1 MGLSLSSPSEKSFF
15 QLLGVSCF
23 RSLFIITS
31 LFVCCG
37 VVHAEVKPIIDNPSG
52 NHQQAEKKERKEIVI
67 VGGDIAG
74 LTAAYFLKH
83 RNILLLEESGD
94 FGGQMVSGS
103 FVGFNYPKGLAYIG
117 VPQGPIGTI
126 VDELGLQ
133 PLEIPE
139 PSEGFYYKGKFYFG
153 PSATKELFS
162 DNSSSEEYNRFV
174 NTVGKIAKA
183 YSDTDFSQLSDEL
196 ALLDKITARE
206 WFEKEKFPDVFVDIY
221 DSQAMGVF
229 GAGLSEISALSF
241 IPEIGF
247 QFETFESTP
256 AARNPEQTEGPDEA
270 EKESGAVTF
279 QGGLSE
285 LPEAITKKL
294 GHSAKSDAKVTR
306 IVPREGIFE
315 IAYVDKSGIEHVVE
329 AGAVILAVP
338 PPVSL
343 KIGDLVLGQEQK
355 DILKNIV
362 YSSYATVTLFSSV
375 PVFDQ
380 AFNLS
385 VGKEFPFSDLYDSS
399 WVRRAHNP
407 ESNNVRERALCAHV
421 PEPSAETGSLDKMS
435 DEDLLASVM
444 NGVERIFPKSLRNI
458 VGHDIQRFNLAFPI
472 MAPGNYERISKLN
485 DLNQGRCLLAGDYM
499 IYPTIEAAAESG
511 FLAAMRMDE
520 SAPPEESSTKATGP

>member
-1 MGLSLSSPSEKSFF
+1 M
-15 QLLGVSCF
+15 
-23 RSLFIITS
+23 
-31 LFVCCG
+31 
-37 VVHAEVKPIIDNPSG
+37 
-52 NHQQAEKKERKEIVI
+52 
-67 VGGDIAG
+67 
-74 LTAAYFLKH
+74 
-83 RNILLLEESGD
+83 
-94 FGGQMVSGS
+94 
-103 FVGFNYPKGLAYIG
+103 
-117 VPQGPIGTI
+117 
-126 VDELGLQ
+126 
-133 PLEIPE
+133 
-139 PSEGFYYKGKFYFG
+139 
-153 PSATKELFS
+153 
-162 DNSSSEEYNRFV
+162 
-174 NTVGKIAKA
+174 
-183 YSDTDFSQLSDEL
+183 
-196 ALLDKITARE
+196 
-206 WFEKEKFPDVFVDIY
+206 
-221 DSQAMGVF
+221 
-229 GAGLSEISALSF
+229 
-241 IPEIGF
+241 
-247 QFETFESTP
+247 
-256 AARNPEQTEGPDEA
+256 
-270 EKESGAVTF
+270 
-279 QGGLSE
+279 
-285 LPEAITKKL
+285 
-294 GHSAKSDAKVTR
+294 TR

-399 WVRRAHNP
+399 WVRKAHNP